1 MREPVVRG
9 IVLVVCVAVLA
20 AACVVALATD
30 GALRWV
36 AALVALAA
44 AFATL
49 VSAVR
54 LFATLSL
61 LRHPPRR

>member
-1 MREPVVRG
+1 VS
-9 IVLVVCVAVLA
+9 IAVLA
-20 AACVVALATD
+20 AACVVALSVD
-30 GALRWV
+30 GGLRWF

-49 VSAVR
+49 VTAVR